1 MRFFLRGVAET
12 ADEATVTAERIFE
25 LREGHR
31 ALASEHAGANGLALL
46 SEMYRRPVVNVRLV
60 AQRLDIAFQTA
71 NRLVAKFTELELLVE
86 VTGRQRSRM
95 FRYDPYLVLFSDP
108 APTSGDDGP

>member
-1 MRFFLRGVAET
+1 M
-12 ADEATVTAERIFE
+12 
-25 LREGHR
+25 
-31 ALASEHAGANGLALL
+31 
-46 SEMYRRPVVNVRLV
+46 VNVRHV

-108 APTSGDDGP
+108 APTPGDDGP